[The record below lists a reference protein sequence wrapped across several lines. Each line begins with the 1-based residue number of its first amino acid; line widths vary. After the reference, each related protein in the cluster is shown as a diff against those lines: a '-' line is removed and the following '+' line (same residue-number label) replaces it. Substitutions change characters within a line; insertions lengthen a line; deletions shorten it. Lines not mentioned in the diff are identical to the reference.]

1 MAHTTGSL
9 ADAQSQEEAQE
20 QANRV
25 LILTATSGDTGKAAL
40 EGFADVDSTGIVVFY
55 PAGQVSEVQRLQ
67 MVTQTGSNVG
77 VVAVRGNFDD
87 AQSGVKTI
95 FGDAQLATELAE
107 TAGTRLSSANSI
119 NVGRLVPQVVYY
131 FTAYAQL
138 LFTQEINF
146 GDEVD
151 FIVPT
156 GNFGDILAGY
166 YAKQLGLPVGKLV
179 VASDKNNVLY
189 DF

>member
-1 MAHTTGSL
+1 
-9 ADAQSQEEAQE
+9 
-20 QANRV
+20 
-25 LILTATSGDTGKAAL
+25 
-40 EGFADVDSTGIVVFY
+40 
-55 PAGQVSEVQRLQ
+55 
-67 MVTQTGSNVG
+67 
-77 VVAVRGNFDD
+77 
-87 AQSGVKTI
+87 
-95 FGDAQLATELAE
+95 
-107 TAGTRLSSANSI
+107 
-119 NVGRLVPQVVYY
+119 VPQVVYY

-189 DF
+189 DFLTTGVYDRNRD